1 MEKPKLSK
9 GLHEE
14 LKHHSKKD
22 KKRRLVANG
31 LILLTVAAF
40 IILAKVF
47 IFKGSI
53 KINDGGTKTP
63 EEKRENQPEVKDEGV
78 VTEAPAESVV
88 PAPAEAPAKE
98 EYTVYVVKDGD
109 TISGIANAN
118 GMTSKQL
125 MDYNGLV
132 DITLMPGQN
141 LKIPK

>member
-78 VTEAPAESVV
+78 VTETRS
-88 PAPAEAPAKE
+88 E
-98 EYTVYVVKDGD
+98 EHTSELQSHSFISYAVFCLKKKKKD
-109 TISGIANAN
+109 IK
-118 GMTSKQL
+118 KQPS
-125 MDYNGLV
+125 D
-132 DITLMPGQN
+132 N
-141 LKIPK
+141 LNTHIL